1 MRPKWTRYFAM
12 GIALLLAIVMA
23 VIAVHLIGTQAGLN
37 QHEVFTILYFSTSLL
52 SIHMIYRIY
61 SPLNWYRALV
71 LVLDVIGFILA
82 SLMFYDWLQLAEMN
96 VTLAGYIVIIVIA
109 GFILASII
117 AHLVNRYL
125 DRNPQVK
132 PKKVIM
138 RQTMPAEK

>member
-1 MRPKWTRYFAM
+1 
-12 GIALLLAIVMA
+12 
-23 VIAVHLIGTQAGLN
+23 
-37 QHEVFTILYFSTSLL
+37 
-52 SIHMIYRIY
+52 MIYRIY

-82 SLMFYDWLQLAEMN
+82 SLLFYDWLQLAEMN

-109 GFILASII
+109 GFILAGII

>member
-1 MRPKWTRYFAM
+1 
-12 GIALLLAIVMA
+12 MA

-82 SLMFYDWLQLAEMN
+82 SLLFYDWLQLAEMN